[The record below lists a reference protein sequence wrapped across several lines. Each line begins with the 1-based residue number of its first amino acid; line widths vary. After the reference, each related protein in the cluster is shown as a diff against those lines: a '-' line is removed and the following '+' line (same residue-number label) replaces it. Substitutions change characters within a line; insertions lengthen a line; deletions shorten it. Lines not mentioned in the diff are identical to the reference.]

1 MAIEQVIR
9 LNFLGISLQ
18 LFNFSVYRKTYA
30 DGDKDETTFRYRLP
44 QDTADNSAYADYS
57 VSFSERENYEAF
69 KCKEKYNMKLTE
81 HYLYRLLSNNVE
93 HQNIEH
99 TKGKKFYD
107 KNIDIVTKRHL
118 KGNEIISL
126 MPYYLKSTKQFG
138 FLIDFQFK
146 VNDGYSLD
154 RDVLKLS
161 LSLGDDYRSNKK
173 YYSDVSHKISSFIGS
188 TFKSISNIN
197 DSENSFIISEK
208 LVQLSPKRL
217 NKKVYRFKGEQ
228 TDLSQFQGIRKFG
241 VYKGIEQP
249 VKYVFV
255 FEDKFKDFANNL
267 FFSLIGKSNPGTF
280 SGMQQFFNLPL
291 SQHTIAKVL
300 LKSYSQTDIS
310 NGIQEIEKIKNDDSQ
325 CEIIV
330 IFLEPHK
337 FEGVAET
344 ESPYYILKFHLTKKG
359 IPIQVVRNDQTNNA
373 NALKWSTSNI
383 ALQIFAKLGGTPW
396 KVQSTKNK
404 CLILGIGSSH
414 EKDEN
419 GKIKKFF
426 SYSVCLDSSGIYKKL
441 DVLAEETTKEE
452 YLKKLQQN
460 LTQLLS
466 NEDFKIYKKCAL
478 HLSESIKKEDIAS
491 IEKSLEAINGIE
503 FKVLK
508 INSKNKFFGF
518 SNHNTAI
525 PYESSYIKLADSEYL
540 IWFDGLIEGKETVF
554 QKVGNPIHIKFLN
567 TPHEDKESD
576 LTYLQDAINLSGANW
591 RGFNAKQTPISIY
604 YAKIVADYT
613 AAFSKFE
620 NFNKDMLAN
629 NLPWFL

>member
-1 MAIEQVIR
+1 MAFEQLIR
-9 LNFLGISLQ
+9 LNFLDISSQ
-18 LFNFSVYRKTYA
+18 SFNFSVFRKIYA

-44 QDTADNSAYADYS
+44 QDTTENSEYAEYS
-57 VSFSERENYEAF
+57 VSFSERENYETF
-69 KCKEKYNMKLTE
+69 NCKENYNINLSE
-81 HYLYRLLSNNVE
+81 HYLYRLLLNNVE
-93 HQNIEH
+93 NQNLEH

-107 KNIDIVTKRHL
+107 KNIDIITKKHL

-126 MPYYLKSTKQFG
+126 MPYYLKSTNQFG

-146 VNDGYSLD
+146 VNQGYSLD

-173 YYSDVSHKISSFIGS
+173 YYSDVLHKISSFIGS
-188 TFKSISNIN
+188 TLKSISNLN
-197 DSENSFIISEK
+197 DTENSFTISEK

-217 NKKVYRFKGEQ
+217 NRKVYRFKGEQ

-255 FEDKFKDFANNL
+255 FEDKFRDFANNL

-280 SGMQQFFNLPL
+280 SGLQNFFNLPF
-291 SQHTIAKVL
+291 SQQTITKVL
-300 LKSYSQTDIS
+300 LKGYSQTDVL
-310 NGIQEIEKIKNDDSQ
+310 NAVQEIEEIKYENSQ
-325 CEIIV
+325 DKIIV
-330 IFLEPHK
+330 IFLEPNR
-337 FEGVAET
+337 FEGIPVT
-344 ESPYYILKFHLTKKG
+344 ESPYYILKFYLTQKG

-396 KVQSTKNK
+396 KVQPTKNN

-419 GKIKKFF
+419 GRIKKFF

-466 NEDFKIYKKCAL
+466 SEDFKTYKKCAL

-491 IEKSLEAINGIE
+491 IEKSLEVINGIE

-518 SNHNTAI
+518 SNHNTTI
-525 PYESSYIKLADSEYL
+525 PYESSYIKLADNEYL

>member
-1 MAIEQVIR
+1 MAVEQIIR
-9 LNFLGISLQ
+9 LNFLDISSQ
-18 LFNFSVYRKTYA
+18 SFNFSVYRKVYA

-44 QDTADNSAYADYS
+44 QDTSENSEYSDYA
-57 VSFSERENYEAF
+57 VSFSEKENYELF
-69 KCKEKYNMKLTE
+69 KCKESYNLNLTE
-81 HYLYRLLSNNVE
+81 HYLYSLLSDSIEN
-93 HQNIEH
+93 QDIEH
-99 TKGKKFYD
+99 KKGKKFYD
-107 KNIDIVTKRHL
+107 KNIDIITKKHH

-138 FLIDFQFK
+138 FLIDFRFS
-146 VNDGYSLD
+146 VNQNFSLD
-154 RDVLKLS
+154 REVLKLS

-173 YYSDVSHKISSFIGS
+173 YYSDVLHKISGFVNS
-188 TFKSISNIN
+188 TFKDICNLNDTENNFTIS
-197 DSENSFIISEK
+197 DK

-228 TDLSQFQGIRKFG
+228 TDLSQFQGIRKYG
-241 VYKGIEQP
+241 VYKGIDQP
-249 VKYVFV
+249 VRYVFV
-255 FEDKFKDFANNL
+255 FENKFRDFANNL

-280 SGMQQFFNLPL
+280 SGMQQFFNLPF
-291 SQHTIAKVL
+291 SQQTIEKVL
-300 LKSYSQTDIS
+300 LNSYSPTDVFNS
-310 NGIQEIEKIKNDDSQ
+310 VKEIENIRNQNPNDK
-325 CEIIV
+325 IIV
-330 IFLEPHK
+330 IFLEPDR
-337 FEGVAET
+337 FDGVTET
-344 ESPYYILKFHLTKKG
+344 ESPYYILKFHLTQKG

-396 KVQSTKNK
+396 KVQPTKNN

-441 DVLAEETTKEE
+441 DVLAEETTKDE

-460 LTQLLS
+460 LTKLLS
-466 NEDFKIYKKCAL
+466 SEDFKTYKKCAL
-478 HLSESIKKEDIAS
+478 HLSESIKQEDVKS
-491 IEKSLEAINGIE
+491 IEKSLEEINGIE

-518 SNHNTAI
+518 SSHNTVI
-525 PYESSYIKLADSEYL
+525 PYESSYIKLADNEYL

-567 TPHEDKESD
+567 SPHEDKESD

-591 RGFNAKQTPISIY
+591 RGFNAKQIPISIY

-613 AAFSKFE
+613 AAFSKFD
-620 NFNKDMLAN
+620 NFDKEMLAN

>member
-1 MAIEQVIR
+1 MATEQVIR
-9 LNFLGISLQ
+9 LNFLNIDSQ
-18 LFNFSVYRKTYA
+18 SFNFSVYRKIYV

-44 QDTADNSAYADYS
+44 QKDAENSEYSDYA
-57 VSFSERENYEAF
+57 VSFSEKENYETF
-69 KCKEKYNMKLTE
+69 KCKENYNINLTE
-81 HYLYRLLSNNVE
+81 HYLYRLLSNK
-93 HQNIEH
+93 IENQGIEYE
-99 TKGKKFYD
+99 KGKKFYD
-107 KNIDIVTKRHL
+107 KNIDIITKKHL
-118 KGNEIISL
+118 KGNEVISL

-146 VNDGYSLD
+146 VNHGYSLD
-154 RDVLKLS
+154 REILKLS
-161 LSLGDDYRSNKK
+161 LSLGNDYRSNKK
-173 YYSDVSHKISSFIGS
+173 YYSDVLHKISSFIGS
-188 TFKSISNIN
+188 VFENIYSLT
-197 DSENSFIISEK
+197 DLENSFTISEK
-208 LVQLSPKRL
+208 LVQLSPERL

-241 VYKGIEQP
+241 VYKEIEQP

-255 FEDKFKDFANNL
+255 FENKFRDFANNL

-280 SGMQQFFNLPL
+280 SGMQQFFNLPF
-291 SQHTIAKVL
+291 SQQTITKVL

-310 NGIQEIEKIKNDDSQ
+310 NAIQEIEDIRSQ
-325 CEIIV
+325 NPQDKIIV
-330 IFLEPHK
+330 IFLEPNR
-337 FEGVAET
+337 FEDATET
-344 ESPYYILKFHLTKKG
+344 ESPYYFFKFHLTQKG
-359 IPIQVVRNDQTNNA
+359 IPLQVVRNDQTNNA

-396 KVQSTKNK
+396 KVQPTKND

-419 GKIKKFF
+419 GRVKKFF

-441 DVLAEETTKEE
+441 DVLAEEATKEE

-460 LTQLLS
+460 LIQLLS
-466 NEDFKIYKKCAL
+466 NEDFKTYKKCAL

-491 IEKSLEAINGIE
+491 IEKSLETINGIE

-525 PYESSYIKLADSEYL
+525 PYESNYIKLADNEYL

-576 LTYLQDAINLSGANW
+576 LTYLQDVINLSGANW
-591 RGFNAKQTPISIY
+591 RGFNAKQIPISIY

-613 AAFSKFE
+613 AVFSKFE
-620 NFNKDMLAN
+620 DFNKNMLAN